1 MGLIHIYCG
10 DGKGKTT
17 ASMGLAVRAAGAGM
31 RVHIVQLLKGS
42 KTAELESLALIP
54 NIRVTRPDRNYGFT
68 FSMTDEDKA
77 AITKCHNALLEEAL
91 REMKNDE
98 IDMLVIDEF
107 CAGYNCGLVDKA
119 LADEIILHKPEK
131 CELVLTGRDPEQK
144 YVDAADYVSEIRAVK
159 HPYEKGIDARRGIAI
174 ISRMKYINR
183 WGLMRNTINENISE
197 HSLETAFIAHV
208 LALYRNVRFGGNVDP
223 ERAALLAMYHDA
235 TEIITGDLPT
245 PVKYYNAEIKA
256 EYDKVE
262 KMAEEKLLSYLPED
276 LRGYYAPLFSK
287 TEEDKELWVLV
298 KAADKLS
305 ALIKCIE
312 ERQMG
317 NSDFTEAE
325 KSTLQAVHDMAL
337 PEAEEFISEF
347 LSAYH
352 LTLDGQAK

>member
-1 MGLIHIYCG
+1 MKRVLTH
-10 DGKGKTT
+10 
-17 ASMGLAVRAAGAGM
+17 AG
-31 RVHIVQLLKGS
+31 
-42 KTAELESLALIP
+42 ELSSDLQQ
-54 NIRVTRPDRNYGFT
+54 
-68 FSMTDEDKA
+68 
-77 AITKCHNALLEEAL
+77 
-91 REMKNDE
+91 
-98 IDMLVIDEF
+98 
-107 CAGYNCGLVDKA
+107 
-119 LADEIILHKPEK
+119 ILHRKK
-131 CELVLTGRDPEQK
+131 NFMQEQK
-144 YVDAADYVSEIRAVK
+144 FF
-159 HPYEKGIDARRGIAI
+159 AI

-352 LTLDGQAK
+352 LTLDGQTK

>member
-1 MGLIHIYCG
+1 M
-10 DGKGKTT
+10 
-17 ASMGLAVRAAGAGM
+17 
-31 RVHIVQLLKGS
+31 Q
-42 KTAELESLALIP
+42 
-54 NIRVTRPDRNYGFT
+54 
-68 FSMTDEDKA
+68 
-77 AITKCHNALLEEAL
+77 
-91 REMKNDE
+91 
-98 IDMLVIDEF
+98 
-107 CAGYNCGLVDKA
+107 
-119 LADEIILHKPEK
+119 
-131 CELVLTGRDPEQK
+131 EQK
-144 YVDAADYVSEIRAVK
+144 FF
-159 HPYEKGIDARRGIAI
+159 AI

-223 ERAALLAMYHDA
+223 ERAALLAMYHHA

-287 TEEDKELWVLV
+287 TEEDRELWVLV

>member
-1 MGLIHIYCG
+1 M
-10 DGKGKTT
+10 
-17 ASMGLAVRAAGAGM
+17 
-31 RVHIVQLLKGS
+31 Q
-42 KTAELESLALIP
+42 
-54 NIRVTRPDRNYGFT
+54 
-68 FSMTDEDKA
+68 
-77 AITKCHNALLEEAL
+77 
-91 REMKNDE
+91 
-98 IDMLVIDEF
+98 
-107 CAGYNCGLVDKA
+107 
-119 LADEIILHKPEK
+119 
-131 CELVLTGRDPEQK
+131 EQK
-144 YVDAADYVSEIRAVK
+144 FF
-159 HPYEKGIDARRGIAI
+159 AI

-183 WGLMRNTINENISE
+183 WGRMRNTINENISE

-245 PVKYYNAEIKA
+245 PVKYYNADIKA

-276 LRGYYAPLFSK
+276 LREYYAPLFSK

>member
-1 MGLIHIYCG
+1 MKRVLTH
-10 DGKGKTT
+10 
-17 ASMGLAVRAAGAGM
+17 AG
-31 RVHIVQLLKGS
+31 
-42 KTAELESLALIP
+42 ELSSDLQQ
-54 NIRVTRPDRNYGFT
+54 
-68 FSMTDEDKA
+68 
-77 AITKCHNALLEEAL
+77 
-91 REMKNDE
+91 
-98 IDMLVIDEF
+98 
-107 CAGYNCGLVDKA
+107 
-119 LADEIILHKPEK
+119 ILHRKK
-131 CELVLTGRDPEQK
+131 NFMQEQK
-144 YVDAADYVSEIRAVK
+144 FF
-159 HPYEKGIDARRGIAI
+159 AI